1 MISKRASGFTPFIV
15 MDIMAKAEEMERKGE
30 HIIHMEVGE
39 PDFPTPKAVIDAAVV
54 ALKNNK
60 TRYTHALGLL
70 ELRQAICD
78 FYLREYGVSIS
89 PDQVL
94 ISTGTSPVLL
104 FAMLALLDH
113 GDEVIVSNPRYPC
126 YQNFILAAGG
136 RLREIQTYP
145 EEGFQYRHQ
154 DIAKKLSRRTKGIMI
169 NSPCN
174 PTGIVMSREQ
184 LQDIARFDAP
194 YIISDEIYHG
204 LVYRDRAHSILEF
217 TDRAFVINGFSK
229 LYAMTGWRLGY
240 LIFPK
245 KFSAVMQRIHQNF
258 MISANGFIQWA
269 GIAALRVGSPLYAV
283 GAAVEDSLAAAGERA
298 GREYGIVEDYVG
310 HGIGT
315 SMHMDPQV
323 PNYRVS
329 GKGPTVPEGLTIAI
343 EPMICQGDY
352 KIKQLSDGWTVK
364 TKDGGLAAHF
374 EHSIAI
380 LKDRTE
386 IMTRSWDDPD
396 FDPATFS
403 LK

>member
-1 MISKRASGFTPFIV
+1 MISKRASGFTSFIV
-15 MDIMAKAEEMERKGE
+15 MDVMAKAEELERKGE

-39 PDFPTPKAVIDAAVV
+39 PDFPTPKAVIDAAIV

-78 FYLREYGVSIS
+78 FYWREYGVSIT

-126 YQNFILAAGG
+126 YQNFIGAAGG
-136 RLREIQTYP
+136 KLREIQTYP
-145 EEGFQYRHQ
+145 EEGFQYRHK
-154 DIAKKLSRRTKGIMI
+154 DIAKKISKRTKGIMI

-174 PTGIVMSREQ
+174 PTGIVMSGEQ

-258 MISANGFIQWA
+258 MISAGGFIQWA
-269 GIAALRVGSPLYAV
+269 GIAALS
-283 GAAVEDSLAAAGERA
+283 
-298 GREYGIVEDYVG
+298 
-310 HGIGT
+310 
-315 SMHMDPQV
+315 
-323 PNYRVS
+323 
-329 GKGPTVPEGLTIAI
+329 
-343 EPMICQGDY
+343 
-352 KIKQLSDGWTVK
+352 K
-364 TKDGGLAAHF
+364 TKTAVRTMIRTYDERRRYMLARLTDMGFVIHVEPTGAFYVFADGRRFFTDSYQEAFRITEKAKVGVTPGIDFGSGGEGFLRFSYATSLENIRKGLDRLERF
-374 EHSIAI
+374 
-380 LKDRTE
+380 LK
-386 IMTRSWDDPD
+386 
-396 FDPATFS
+396 
-403 LK
+403 KKK